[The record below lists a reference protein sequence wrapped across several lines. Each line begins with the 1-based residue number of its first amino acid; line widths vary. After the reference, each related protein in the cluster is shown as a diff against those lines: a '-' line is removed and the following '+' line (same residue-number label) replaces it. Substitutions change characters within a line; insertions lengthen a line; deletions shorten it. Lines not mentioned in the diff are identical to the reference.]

1 MDKDLL
7 QEVINEI
14 GFLNEDINY
23 RRDELRQLVTKL
35 GLAESF
41 WYRHDNHMG
50 HFMTEMYDVAI
61 ELNKMKEEED

>member
-41 WYRHDNHMG
+41 
-50 HFMTEMYDVAI
+50 
-61 ELNKMKEEED
+61 